1 MVWSETLIFFKVC
14 ELFGKTKSLTLFFEE
29 FKDKKTR
36 FATKILFVCLING
49 IYVRSCSI

>member
-29 FKDKKTR
+29 FKEKKN
-36 FATKILFVCLING
+36 KVCDQNTFR
-49 IYVRSCSI
+49 VFN